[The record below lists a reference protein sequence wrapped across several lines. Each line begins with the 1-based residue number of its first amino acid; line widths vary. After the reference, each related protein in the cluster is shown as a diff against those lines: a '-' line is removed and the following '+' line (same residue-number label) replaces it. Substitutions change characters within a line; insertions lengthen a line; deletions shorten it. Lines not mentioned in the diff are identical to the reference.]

1 MIRNI
6 TLKRRKNRIEYEI
19 RICIRTPIEA
29 VSQNYIC
36 YTQHAE
42 AGSEYKVR
50 SQRN

>member
-29 VSQNYIC
+29 VSQNLRILMR
-36 YTQHAE
+36 QDLNKK
-42 AGSEYKVR
+42 SEIR
-50 SQRN
+50 EFFF